1 MGLSMENDVN
11 RGFYDHMVTA
21 FREEDSRKIL
31 DGKEPVLGGETA
43 ASLAEAVGDV
53 EELIKEGSVDNTIA
67 SKLINSLKKAQEV
80 RTIAS
85 FIDGPSI

>member
-1 MGLSMENDVN
+1 METDVN
-11 RGFYDHMVTA
+11 RGLYDHMITA

-31 DGKEPVLGGETA
+31 DGKEPVLGGETV

-53 EELIKEGSVDNTIA
+53 EELIKEGSVDNTIG

>member
-1 MGLSMENDVN
+1 METDVN
-11 RGFYDHMVTA
+11 RGLYDHMMTA

-31 DGKEPVLGGETA
+31 AGEGPLLGGETG
-43 ASLAEAVGDV
+43 ASLAEAMGDV
-53 EELIKEGSVDNTIA
+53 EELVKEGSVDNTLA
-67 SKLINSLKKAQEV
+67 SKLIKSLRKAQEV